1 MFLLRSEVD
10 DPPGSIAMED
20 PVGRNIGTVP
30 EVVTGPA
37 SRACGAC
44 HRARPINDDAAVELA
59 SFEAHTEVNGT
70 YVPNDEDDE
79 VLYGVIDKIM
89 SMFD

>member
-1 MFLLRSEVD
+1 MLRAELRGTRYYVALRTVRRGPLFLLRSEVD

-20 PVGRNIGTVP
+20 PAGRNI
-30 EVVTGPA
+30 
-37 SRACGAC
+37 
-44 HRARPINDDAAVELA
+44 
-59 SFEAHTEVNGT
+59 AHTEVNGT

>member
-1 MFLLRSEVD
+1 
-10 DPPGSIAMED
+10 MED
-20 PVGRNIGTVP
+20 PAGRNI
-30 EVVTGPA
+30 
-37 SRACGAC
+37 
-44 HRARPINDDAAVELA
+44 
-59 SFEAHTEVNGT
+59 AHTEVNGT